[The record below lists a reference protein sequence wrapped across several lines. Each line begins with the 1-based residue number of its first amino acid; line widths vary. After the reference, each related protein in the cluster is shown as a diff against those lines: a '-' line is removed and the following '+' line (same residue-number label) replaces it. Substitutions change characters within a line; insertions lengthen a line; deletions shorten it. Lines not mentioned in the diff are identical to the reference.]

1 MDASKLSR
9 PLDTSRLSRT
19 EFIAMAGGA
28 LLALGLILN
37 WYSTNPGNAAANID
51 GERGSFNAFEAHPVL
66 AWLLVLTA
74 IGPFILSW
82 IIARGHQLSWARGEL
97 TAVGTIAALGLIV
110 FNGLISRPGEPSSE
124 ISLEIGWY
132 LALLGSLLI
141 IGGSALRASEAGRPR
156 KPPGTF

>member
-1 MDASKLSR
+1 MESSKVAR
-9 PLDTSRLSRT
+9 PLDTTRLSRT
-19 EFIAMAGGA
+19 EFVAMAGGA

-51 GERGSFNAFEAHPVL
+51 GERGSFNAFEVHPFL
-66 AWLLVLTA
+66 AWLLLLAA
-74 IGPFILSW
+74 ISPFILSW

-97 TAVGTIAALGLIV
+97 TAVAAIAALGLII
-110 FNGLISRPGEPSSE
+110 FNGLISRPGDPSSE

-132 LALLGSLLI
+132 LALLGALLI
-141 IGGSALRASEAGRPR
+141 IGGSALRASETGRAR

>member
-1 MDASKLSR
+1 VDTSKLSR
-9 PLDTSRLSRT
+9 T
-19 EFIAMAGGA
+19 EYVAMAGGA
-28 LLALGLILN
+28 LLALGLFLN

-51 GERGSFNAFEAHPVL
+51 GERGSFNAFEAHPIMS
-66 AWLLVLTA
+66 WLLVLTV
-74 IGPFILSW
+74 IGPFILAW
-82 IIARGHQLSWARGEL
+82 IIVRGHQLSWARGEM

-132 LALLGSLLI
+132 LALLGTLLI
-141 IGGSALRASEAGRPR
+141 IAGSALRSSETGRAR

>member
-1 MDASKLSR
+1 VDTSKLSR
-9 PLDTSRLSRT
+9 T
-19 EFIAMAGGA
+19 EYVAMAGGA
-28 LLALGLILN
+28 LLALSLFLS

-51 GERGSFNAFEAHPVL
+51 GERGSFNAFEAHPIMS
-66 AWLLVLTA
+66 WLLVLTV
-74 IGPFILSW
+74 IGPFILAW
-82 IIARGHQLSWARGEL
+82 IIVRGHQLSWARGEM

-132 LALLGSLLI
+132 LALLGTLLI
-141 IGGSALRASEAGRPR
+141 IAGSALRSSETGRAR